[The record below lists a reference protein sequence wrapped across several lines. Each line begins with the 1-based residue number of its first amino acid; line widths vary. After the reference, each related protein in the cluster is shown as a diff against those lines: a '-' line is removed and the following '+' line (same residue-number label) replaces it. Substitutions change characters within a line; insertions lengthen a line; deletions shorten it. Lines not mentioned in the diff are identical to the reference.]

1 MLKAIIIFSVMSLLN
16 VMLNTVKTIIM
27 YKQNK
32 LSSSLINAITYGVYC
47 FIVVLM
53 AGEMNLWIKIAIT
66 AITNFIGVW
75 WSMWILDKFRKDK
88 LWEIKASFK
97 QEDCGKI
104 AQLFKARN
112 ISYQYIE
119 TLGKHCAFTIYSQSH
134 AESSFIKEII
144 NEFNGK
150 YCVSESLKL

>member
-1 MLKAIIIFSVMSLLN
+1 MYSILLFTLCSIVN

-32 LSSSLINAITYGVYC
+32 LSSSLINAITYGFYTI
-47 FIVVLM
+47 IVVMM
-53 AGEMNLWIKIAIT
+53 AGEMSLWLKILLT
-66 AITNFIGVW
+66 ALTNFIGVW

-119 TLGKHCAFTIYSQSH
+119 NLGKHCAFTIYSQSQ

>member
-1 MLKAIIIFSVMSLLN
+1 MYSILLFTLCSIVN

-32 LSSSLINAITYGVYC
+32 LSSSLINAITYGFYTI
-47 FIVVLM
+47 IVVMM
-53 AGEMNLWIKIAIT
+53 AGEMSLWLKILLT
-66 AITNFIGVW
+66 ALTNFIGVW

-88 LWEIKASFK
+88 LWEIKASFR

-119 TLGKHCAFTIYSQSH
+119 NLGKHCAFTIYSQSQ